1 MTEHDDHD
9 LGERFH
15 ALRREDAAAA
25 PPLRATLT
33 AARARPH
40 HRRPGGAAVATA
52 LALVAL
58 VLILTLRSRHGGTVD
73 LAGVRLRTPT
83 DFLLHVPGAELLRTV
98 PRFTFDWRV
107 LQ

>member
-1 MTEHDDHD
+1 MSEHDDHD

-33 AARARPH
+33 TALARPH
-40 HRRPGGAAVATA
+40 RRRSGGAAVATA

-58 VLILTLRSRHGGTVD
+58 VLILTLRSRHGSTVD
-73 LAGVRLRTPT
+73 LAGVRLHTPT
-83 DFLLHVPGAELLRTV
+83 DFLLQVPGAGLLRTV